1 VLIRCHNLVY
11 SGKGGV
17 MPKPFLMGEQETLLI
32 PLYCKAKKNNP
43 ILADKKA
50 QEILQQV
57 DYKFSALD
65 VPAKTC
71 AMILLRANKLDE
83 YARAFLAEHP
93 DSLVLHLG
101 CGLDARYDRLQP
113 KQAMWID
120 LDLPDVIELR
130 RQFFDETDRVRMIGS
145 SVTDLGWLDEVGE
158 NGRTTLI
165 IAEGLLMYLS
175 GSDVKA
181 LTLALHERF
190 PGSHFIFDAFSKMTA
205 DSAGHHPSLKKT
217 GATVQWG
224 INDPHTI
231 ETWAEGIH
239 FKEEW
244 AFSDAPEVDTLP
256 FGLRLGF
263 KAGGMFQFA
272 KQAHRILYY
281 TL

>member
-1 VLIRCHNLVY
+1 MR
-11 SGKGGV
+11 
-17 MPKPFLMGEQETLLI
+17 KPFLMAEQETLLI

-43 ILADKKA
+43 ILVDKKA

-71 AMILLRANKLDE
+71 AMILLRAKKLDE
-83 YARAFLAEHP
+83 YARAFLTKHP
-93 DSLVLHLG
+93 DGFVLHLG

-113 KQAMWID
+113 KQAEWID

-130 RQFFDETDRVRMIGS
+130 RQFFDETDRVRMIAS
-145 SVTDLGWLDEVGE
+145 SVTDLGWLDGVGG
-158 NGRTTLI
+158 NGRSTLI
-165 IAEGLLMYLS
+165 VAEGLLMYLS

-205 DSAGHHPSLKKT
+205 DRVQNHPSLKKT

-231 ETWAEGIH
+231 ETWAEGIQ

-244 AFSDAPEVDTLP
+244 AFSDAPEVDYLP

-263 KAGGMFQFA
+263 KAGGMFQIA
-272 KQAHRILYY
+272 RQAHRILYY

>member
-1 VLIRCHNLVY
+1 
-11 SGKGGV
+11 
-17 MPKPFLMGEQETLLI
+17 MAEQETLLI

-43 ILADKKA
+43 ILVDKKA
-50 QEILQQV
+50 QEILAQV

-71 AMILLRANKLDE
+71 AMILLRAKKLDE
-83 YARAFLAEHP
+83 YAQAFLAEHP

-113 KQAMWID
+113 KSADWVD

-130 RQFFDETDRVRMIGS
+130 RTFFDETDRVYMIGS
-145 SVTDLGWLDEVGE
+145 SVTALDWLDEVGE
-158 NGRTTLI
+158 NGRTEPSRNARTEPSRSGRSTLI
-165 IAEGLLMYLS
+165 IAEGLFMYLS

-181 LTLALHERF
+181 LVLALHERF
-190 PGSHFIFDAFSKMTA
+190 PGSHLIFDAFSKMTA
-205 DSAGHHPSLKKT
+205 DNVGKHPSLKKT

-231 ETWAEGIH
+231 EMWAEGIQ
-239 FKEEW
+239 FQEEW
-244 AFSDAPEVDTLP
+244 AFSDAPELDYLP

-272 KQAHRILYY
+272 RQAHRILYY

>member
-1 VLIRCHNLVY
+1 
-11 SGKGGV
+11 

-43 ILADKKA
+43 ILADTKA
-50 QEILQQV
+50 QEILQHV

-71 AMILLRANKLDE
+71 AMILLRAKKLDE
-83 YARAFLAEHP
+83 YAQAFLAAHP

-113 KQAMWID
+113 KQAEWID

-130 RQFFDETDRVRMIGS
+130 RQFFDEHDNYHMIAS
-145 SVTDLGWLDEVGE
+145 SVTDLGWLDGVGGNARTE
-158 NGRTTLI
+158 PSRNGRSTLI

-181 LTLALHERF
+181 LTIALHERF

-205 DSAGHHPSLKKT
+205 DNVGSHPSLKKT

-231 ETWAEGIH
+231 ETWADGIQ

-244 AFSDAPEVDTLP
+244 AFSDAPEIDYLP

>member
-1 VLIRCHNLVY
+1 M
-11 SGKGGV
+11 K
-17 MPKPFLMGEQETLLI
+17 KPFLMAEQETLLI

-71 AMILLRANKLDE
+71 AMVLLRAKKLDE
-83 YARAFLAEHP
+83 YAQAFLAEHP
-93 DSLVLHLG
+93 DSMVLHLG
-101 CGLDARYDRLQP
+101 CGLDARFDRLQP
-113 KQAMWID
+113 KSAMWFD

-130 RQFFDETDRVRMIGS
+130 RQFFDEHDNYHMIAS
-145 SVTDLGWLDEVGE
+145 SVMDLEWLDEVGE
-158 NGRTTLI
+158 NVRTELSRSGRSTLI

-205 DSAGHHPSLKKT
+205 DNVGNHPSLKKT

-224 INDPHTI
+224 INDPHHI
-231 ETWAEGIH
+231 ETWAEGIQ

-244 AFSDAPEVDTLP
+244 AFSDAPEVDYLP

-272 KQAHRILYY
+272 RQAHRILYY